1 MGSFKTCVT
10 RERGEGR
17 LTKKITTSDIGE
29 VLAAQKCDATYSKN
43 PEIFGVTFFLNDPY
57 DDVLLSYISMSVF
70 VDAVI
75 SFL

>member
-17 LTKKITTSDIGE
+17 LTKKITSDIGE